1 MKKRQWLV
9 TTLAAFV
16 LGLGPLGLL
25 GNSGPLGASTAWAQ
39 QVVLPDFSELAERVG
54 PSVVNIRTLERASS
68 RNGGMTL
75 TGLKVSMQSVIKRY
89 EIGRAHV

>member
-25 GNSGPLGASTAWAQ
+25 GTSGPLGASTAWAQ

-68 RNGGMTL
+68 RNGG
-75 TGLKVSMQSVIKRY
+75 VEIQ
-89 EIGRAHV
+89 IGRAHV